1 MTDSIKT
8 QDDIL
13 QMINDTGR
21 LTALRNAG
29 DLSGFAV
36 SAHQSNLLSNDVEF
50 WKWMARNYHNSG
62 IFDSPS
68 LM

>member
-36 SAHQSNLLSNDVEF
+36 
-50 WKWMARNYHNSG
+50 
-62 IFDSPS
+62 
-68 LM
+68 